1 MGLFTPPKRGIPP
14 RPDRASPLAVL
25 HDGARREHRAR
36 LVALRRAGAEP
47 RHVRQ
52 MVEMG
57 MNEGLRSARGQ
68 LDAVLAEPAPI
79 AATRAG

>member
-1 MGLFTPPKRGIPP
+1 
-14 RPDRASPLAVL
+14 
-25 HDGARREHRAR
+25 
-36 LVALRRAGAEP
+36 
-47 RHVRQ
+47 